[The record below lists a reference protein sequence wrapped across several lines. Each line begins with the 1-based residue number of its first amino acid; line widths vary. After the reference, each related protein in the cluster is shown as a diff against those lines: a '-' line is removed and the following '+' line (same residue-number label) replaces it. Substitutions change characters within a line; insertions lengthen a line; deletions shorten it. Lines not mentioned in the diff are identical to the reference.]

1 LRRNISK
8 FPEEIKKR
16 AYQAIVRANVE
27 YASSAWDPDQENQI
41 KKIEMVQRRSARF
54 IKHQYSREPVSVTNI
69 QKCTCTK
76 RIKITN
82 IGNQTKNK
90 KAMLVSQSFSS
101 SNSDKHPRLYKTTKQ
116 DNQAISPTEIQKCT
130 DIQ

>member
-1 LRRNISK
+1 VPGIQIRKIKLKRLKWCKEDQPVSLR
-8 FPEEIKKR
+8 
-16 AYQAIVRANVE
+16 
-27 YASSAWDPDQENQI
+27 
-41 KKIEMVQRRSARF
+41 
-54 IKHQYSREPVSVTNI
+54 HQYSREPVSVTNI